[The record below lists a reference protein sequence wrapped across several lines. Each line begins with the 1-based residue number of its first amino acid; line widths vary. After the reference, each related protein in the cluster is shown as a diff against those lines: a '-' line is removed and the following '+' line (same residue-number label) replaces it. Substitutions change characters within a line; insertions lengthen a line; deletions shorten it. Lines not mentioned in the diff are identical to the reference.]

1 MRTGTW
7 SAPGRV
13 NLIGEHTDY
22 ADGFVLPIPI
32 GLRTSVTATTR
43 ADHEVH
49 VRSRQDGAADSYVAG
64 AVQALREHGVDVP
77 GLDIV
82 VDSRLPIGAGLSS
95 SAALTC
101 ACVLAAAEH
110 AGAQLSPVEIARLA
124 QRAESEFVGVP
135 CGLMDQLAAM
145 TARAGHAL
153 FLDMRT
159 LEVEHVPFDPDAH
172 GLALLVV
179 DTGVRHRLA
188 DGAYAERRRQ
198 VEEAARQLG
207 VPALRDITV
216 DDLGPARTRLDDV
229 LWRRSRHVVS
239 ENQRVIDVVTLMRA
253 GRLAEI
259 GPLLSAS
266 HQSLRDMFEVSAPAL
281 DTVVSAA
288 MAAGAAGARMTGG
301 GFGGSA
307 IALVP
312 VGYASAVTE
321 AVTAAAATAGHPV
334 PVVMTVTAGEAA
346 RRDR

>member
-13 NLIGEHTDY
+13 NLVGEHTDY
-22 ADGFVLPIPI
+22 AAGFVLPIAI
-32 GLRTSVTATTR
+32 GLRTSVTATAR
-43 ADHEVH
+43 ADREVH
-49 VRSRQDGAADSYVAG
+49 ARSRQDGAADGYAAG
-64 AVQALREHGVDVP
+64 AVRALRERGVEAP

-101 ACVLAAAEH
+101 ACVLAAAEI
-110 AGAQLSPVEIARLA
+110 AGARLSPVEIARLA
-124 QRAESEFVGVP
+124 QQAESEFVGVP

-145 TARAGHAL
+145 TARAGYAL

-159 LEVEHVPFDPDAH
+159 LEAQHIPFDPASH
-172 GLALLVV
+172 GLTLLVI

-188 DGAYAERRRQ
+188 DGTYAERRRQ
-198 VEEAARQLG
+198 VEAAARHLD

-216 DDLGPARTRLDDV
+216 DDLELARTRLDDV
-229 LWRRSRHVVS
+229 LWRRARHVVS
-239 ENQRVIDVVTLMRA
+239 ENQRVIDVAALLRA

-266 HQSLRDMFEVSAPAL
+266 HESLRDLFEVSAPAL

-288 MAAGAAGARMTGG
+288 MAAGALGARLTGG

-321 AVTAAAATAGHPV
+321 AVTAAATTAGHPV
-334 PVVMTVTAGEAA
+334 PVTMRVTASEAA
-346 RRDR
+346 RRDS